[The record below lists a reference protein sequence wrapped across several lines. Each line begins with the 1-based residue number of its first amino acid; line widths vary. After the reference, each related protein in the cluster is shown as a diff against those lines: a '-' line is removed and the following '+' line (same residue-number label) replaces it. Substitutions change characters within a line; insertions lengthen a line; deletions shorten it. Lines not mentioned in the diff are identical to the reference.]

1 MEEGLNIKL
10 KSIAFD
16 NLLLTANG
24 HGSSLWTLQGT
35 KNEDISDVQTVV
47 MKGPFTKA
55 ESGLDVEVGDRVV
68 ITHGAKMMRVMF
80 YKDTGEFVKYDP
92 TKSPPKPEEVETY
105 LLLSNRG
112 ISMVLED

>member
-1 MEEGLNIKL
+1 MKIKV

-24 HGSSLWTLQGT
+24 HGSSLLTLQGA

-68 ITHGAKMMRVMF
+68 ITHGVKMMRIMF

-92 TKSPPKPEEVETY
+92 TKSPPKPEDVEQY
-105 LLLSNRG
+105 ILIGNRG
-112 ISMVLED
+112 ISMVLKD